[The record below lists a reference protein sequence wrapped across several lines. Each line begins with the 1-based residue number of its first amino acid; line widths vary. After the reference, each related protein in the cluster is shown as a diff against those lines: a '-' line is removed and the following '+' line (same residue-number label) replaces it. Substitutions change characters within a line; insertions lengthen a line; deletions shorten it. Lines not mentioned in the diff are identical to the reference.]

1 MKIGGFVKQSFC
13 DWEGKLAAVIFT
25 QGCNFRCAY
34 CHNPSLVLPEL
45 IKTQPTI
52 PEADFFCF
60 LKQRIGWLDA
70 VVISGG
76 EPTMQADLPE
86 FIAKLKNMGFPVKLD
101 TNGTHPEILALLFK
115 NNLLDFVA
123 MDIKSVC
130 KQVEY
135 ETVTGVS
142 DCKVVASVL
151 NSIALIIASGISFQF
166 RTTLLPN
173 IHNEKIKKDLL
184 AAFYSYPFVFQEY
197 REGNNLGNYL
207 KCN

>member
-13 DWEGKLAAVIFT
+13 DWEGKLSAVIFT

-45 IKTQPTI
+45 IKIQPAI
-52 PEADFFCF
+52 SEDDILCF
-60 LKQRIGWLDA
+60 LKQRSGWLDA

-76 EPTMQADLPE
+76 EPTIQADLPE
-86 FIAKLKNMGFPVKLD
+86 FVMKIKNMGFPVKLD
-101 TNGTHPEILALLFK
+101 TNGTRPEILALLFK

-130 KQVEY
+130 KPAEY
-135 ETVTGVS
+135 QSVTGVS
-142 DCKVVASVL
+142 DCKVIASVL
-151 NSIALIIASGISFQF
+151 NSIALIIASGIPFQF
-166 RTTLLPN
+166 RTTLLPD

-184 AAFYSYPFVFQEY
+184 SAFSSYPFVFQEY
-197 REGNNLGNYL
+197 REGDNLRNYL
-207 KCN
+207 KCD